1 MLAMPEI
8 ETLRLNLRH
17 LETKDATEM
26 YASWL
31 NDPEVNKYLETRH
44 EQQTVENCRRFIKS
58 CNSDPESHLFGIFLK
73 ENGRHIGNAKV
84 GSVNRHYERGQ
95 VSLFIGEKQYWN
107 KGLSTE
113 VVRALNQHAFT
124 KLGLQRLEAGCYE
137 DNLGSLRVFL
147 KSGYVVEGFMRSHVV
162 RDGRRL
168 GCFWLG
174 VLASEYLE

>member
-1 MLAMPEI
+1 MHEI
-8 ETLRLNLRH
+8 ETSSLHLRPLGA
-17 LETKDATEM
+17 EDVSEI

-44 EQQTVENCRRFIKS
+44 EYQTIESCKNFVES
-58 CNSDPESHLFGIFLK
+58 CNNDPGSHLFGIFLK

-84 GSVNRHYERGQ
+84 GFINPYYKTGQ
-95 VSLFIGEKQYWN
+95 VSLFIGEKQFWN
-107 KGLSTE
+107 KGFSTE
-113 VVRALNQHAFT
+113 VVRALNQFAFK

-147 KSGYVVEGFMRSHVV
+147 KSGYVVEGFKRSHVV

-174 VLASEYLE
+174 VLANECRE